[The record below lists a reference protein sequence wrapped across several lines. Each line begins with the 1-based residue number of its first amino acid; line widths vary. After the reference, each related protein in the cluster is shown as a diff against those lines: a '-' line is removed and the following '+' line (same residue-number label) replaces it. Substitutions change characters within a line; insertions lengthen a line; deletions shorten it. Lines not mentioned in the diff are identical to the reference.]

1 MSIESPVK
9 PVSPAPERTKARRSL
24 AVKVIVIVL
33 VTVGIFVIPPPDGV
47 DGQGMQMLAIFVG
60 TILGLIL
67 QPLPTPSIALIGLAL
82 AMVTGTMDPG
92 TEALS
97 GFSNPTIWLIVAAF
111 FIAEGFLITGL
122 GRRIALW
129 FISKLGGSSL
139 GLSYGMA
146 LTDLVLAPATPSN
159 TARNGGVLYPII
171 ASLSRV
177 QGSTPDSDA
186 SRRKLGAYL
195 SFTSLQVNAV
205 TSAMFITAMA
215 GNPIAQQAAIDQ
227 GIDVTWGNWALAA
240 LVPGVLSL
248 IAVPWVM
255 SKIYAPTITKTP
267 EAPAYARSELALM
280 GRMSAG
286 QIIMSVTFVLLLV
299 LWIFGGTLGIT
310 ATTAAFVGVAILLVT
325 GVLTW
330 KDMAKNS
337 SAWSTLI
344 FFSVLVGMA
353 EQLNRLGVIAW
364 IGDGV
369 AVLVGGMPWMLAF
382 AILTLAYFY
391 AHYFFASNT
400 AQIVAMYAIFLG
412 AAIAAGAPPLMAAL
426 VLGFIGNLFGAITHY
441 ASGPAGVTYGS
452 GYVKTSEWFRV
463 GFIMSVVLITIWVV
477 AGGAWMKLLGM
488 W

>member
-1 MSIESPVK
+1 M
-9 PVSPAPERTKARRSL
+9 
-24 AVKVIVIVL
+24 
-33 VTVGIFVIPPPDGV
+33 
-47 DGQGMQMLAIFVG
+47 
-60 TILGLIL
+60 
-67 QPLPTPSIALIGLAL
+67 
-82 AMVTGTMDPG
+82 
-92 TEALS
+92 
-97 GFSNPTIWLIVAAF
+97 
-111 FIAEGFLITGL
+111 
-122 GRRIALW
+122 
-129 FISKLGGSSL
+129 
-139 GLSYGMA
+139 
-146 LTDLVLAPATPSN
+146 
-159 TARNGGVLYPII
+159 
-171 ASLSRV
+171 
-177 QGSTPDSDA
+177 
-186 SRRKLGAYL
+186 
-195 SFTSLQVNAV
+195 
-205 TSAMFITAMA
+205 
-215 GNPIAQQAAIDQ
+215 
-227 GIDVTWGNWALAA
+227 GNWALAA

-353 EQLNRLGVIAW
+353 EQLNRLGVITW

-369 AVLVGGMPWMLAF
+369 AVLVPGMPWMLAF

-400 AQIVAMYAIFLG
+400 AQIVAMYAFFLT
-412 AAIAAGAPPLMAAL
+412 AAVAAGA
-426 VLGFIGNLFGAITHY
+426 
-441 ASGPAGVTYGS
+441 S
-452 GYVKTSEWFRV
+452 WFARR
-463 GFIMSVVLITIWVV
+463 
-477 AGGAWMKLLGM
+477 APR
-488 W
+488 